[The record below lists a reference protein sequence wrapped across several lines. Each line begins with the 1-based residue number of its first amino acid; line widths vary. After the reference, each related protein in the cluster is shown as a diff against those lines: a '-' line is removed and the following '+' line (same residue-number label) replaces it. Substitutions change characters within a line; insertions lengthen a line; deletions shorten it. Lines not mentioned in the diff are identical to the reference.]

1 MSRSAGA
8 RDLRSLAFGLL
19 TIALGAAAV
28 ATPWL
33 AGEWSIALLGL
44 LVLSWG
50 VLDLIHAMRGG
61 DGDDVTDRYVGAV
74 VAMIAGLL
82 LFALPSLVLTA
93 VVKLLAVLLAVDGV
107 RAWCRPIAT
116 AAPGARGRHSTVS

>member
-44 LVLSWG
+44 LVFSWG

-61 DGDDVTDRYVGAV
+61 GDDVTDRYVGAV